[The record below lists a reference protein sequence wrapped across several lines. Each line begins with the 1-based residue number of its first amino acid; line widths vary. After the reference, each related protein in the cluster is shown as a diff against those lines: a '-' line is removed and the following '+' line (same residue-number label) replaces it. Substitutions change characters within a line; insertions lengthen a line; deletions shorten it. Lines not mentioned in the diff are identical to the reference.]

1 MLFTKQSNCNMI
13 FAVLQNGIVD
23 ESWSISLGLQPSQP
37 ADAIRT
43 DQSSAGEAASANG
56 KSGDPNSR
64 REGGQQEQ
72 PGSSGR
78 AGQTQ
83 ANRRHEEGG
92 RGARARQ
99 RQRDKAGKL
108 HRLKVS
114 QVDQGVRGSSSL
126 QLNDIK

>member
-1 MLFTKQSNCNMI
+1 MI
-13 FAVLQNGIVD
+13 YVVLQNGIVD
-23 ESWSISLGLQPSQP
+23 ESWSISLGMQPSQP

-43 DQSSAGEAASANG
+43 YQSSAGEAASANG
-56 KSGDPNSR
+56 KSGDPNSNSR
-64 REGGQQEQ
+64 RGGSQQEQ
-72 PGSSGR
+72 PGSSGK

-83 ANRRHEEGG
+83 ANRRHEEGS

-99 RQRDKAGKL
+99 RQRDKAGKP
-108 HRLKVS
+108 HRPKVL